1 MEIGP
6 RAQTVKAVCRDVLF
20 HVKALEYL
28 RKAVLGI
35 SRNTFDL
42 YGLMV
47 SKQTS
52 FRKGIK

>member
-6 RAQTVKAVCRDVLF
+6 LAQTVKAVCRDVLF